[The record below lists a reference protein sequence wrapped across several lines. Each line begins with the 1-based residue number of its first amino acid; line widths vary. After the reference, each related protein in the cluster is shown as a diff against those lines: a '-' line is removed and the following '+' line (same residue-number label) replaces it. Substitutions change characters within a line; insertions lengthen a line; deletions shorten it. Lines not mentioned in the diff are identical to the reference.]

1 MVATTIAPLALP
13 PTAAPT
19 AATNATSDRT
29 NTCAPRAPTRHTR
42 ASGNVWRRWEAGLRW
57 HTTNTQLP
65 QPIQLPPTDTQLPQL
80 PQLPQPIQ
88 LPQTRNY
95 HKHHRQH
102 GHRMTCRYL
111 CRFILP

>member
-57 HTTNTQLP
+57 HTTHIHATTTTNTHTNTIATNTQRL
-65 QPIQLPPTDTQLPQL
+65 
-80 PQLPQPIQ
+80 
-88 LPQTRNY
+88 NY
-95 HKHHRQH
+95 YQA
-102 GHRMTCRYL
+102 
-111 CRFILP
+111 

>member
-42 ASGNVWRRWEAGLRW
+42 ASGNVWRGWEAGLRW
-57 HTTNTQLP
+57 HTTYMHLP
-65 QPIQLPPTDTQLPQL
+65 QPIKIL
-80 PQLPQPIQ
+80 IQ
-88 LPQTRNY
+88 LPLTRFDQSITELVQVSNAN
-95 HKHHRQH
+95 Q
-102 GHRMTCRYL
+102 
-111 CRFILP
+111 P